1 MSYYDYENFSEGDW
15 DDRSDLAW
23 SEFDWERYLC
33 EQEDIFHRYLSLYAK
48 FRNRSDRLD
57 RVAYQMGWDSGE
69 WTSARPLGEDED
81 CLDEDFF
88 QGISGERGEEDD
100 AEDPLD
106 PYTLYRHPIFVAT
119 RSLYISLNEAWER
132 LIANPTNRLHPTLA
146 HSFQKSLQRGE
157 THAIFAIHAL
167 DMGDYSLCVAQL
179 KRALS
184 DLNQSIHFLEEIAR
198 LRTYSTSIYQRE
210 ALAQLFDLREIWL
223 RVTHYCREEVNR
235 RYNDE
240 D

>member
-1 MSYYDYENFSEGDW
+1 MSDYDFEYFSEGEW
-15 DDRSDLAW
+15 DDKSDLAW

-33 EQEDIFHRYLSLYAK
+33 DQEEIFHRYLSLYAR
-48 FRNRSDRLD
+48 FRDRPDRLD
-57 RVAYQMGWDSGE
+57 KIAQQMGWESDE

-81 CLDEDFF
+81 CAEDELFAVED
-88 QGISGERGEEDD
+88 DD

-119 RSLYISLNEAWER
+119 RSLYINLHEAWER

-157 THAIFAIHAL
+157 TNAIFAIHAL
-167 DMGDYSLCVAQL
+167 DMGDYALCVAQL

-184 DLNQSIHFLEEIAR
+184 DLNQSIHFLQEVVKS
-198 LRTYSTSIYQRE
+198 RTYSTSIYHRE
-210 ALAQLFDLREIWL
+210 AMAQLFDLREIWL
-223 RVTHYCREEVNR
+223 RVIHYCREEVNR

-240 D
+240 E